1 MFWPLLGAA
10 RSGDDEQRL
19 AERDQLGEL
28 GLGARLRSRP
38 IRVAPV
44 KLGPAGDGQI
54 GHALDLGQ
62 RELFPGGQPMGRGG
76 SLTLQTGP
84 ILTAYA
90 SSKSVL
96 NSIATQYARR
106 FAETHIIVNAI
117 CRGYVATDFTGFA
130 SSRTPEQGAAVAI
143 RLATVP
149 DGGPRGGF
157 FDEAGVIP

>member
-1 MFWPLLGAA
+1 
-10 RSGDDEQRL
+10 
-19 AERDQLGEL
+19 
-28 GLGARLRSRP
+28 
-38 IRVAPV
+38 
-44 KLGPAGDGQI
+44 
-54 GHALDLGQ
+54 
-62 RELFPGGQPMGRGG
+62 MGRGG
-76 SLTLQTGP
+76 SLSLQTGP
-84 ILTAYA
+84 ILTASA

-96 NSIATQYARR
+96 NSITTQYARR

-117 CRGYVATDFTGFA
+117 CPGYVATDFTGFA